1 MQVTFDSYNFKEA
14 ASQYKAE
21 LATNR
26 LAHVDVKGVLKFLVN
41 TSWVEGGMDS
51 GIHWME
57 HVVCLSDF
65 FVFSPNGTS
74 EQKGL

>member
-1 MQVTFDSYNFKEA
+1 MQMW
-14 ASQYKAE
+14 
-21 LATNR
+21 
-26 LAHVDVKGVLKFLVN
+26 KGSGISDTCRQEKGLEFLN

-65 FVFSPNGTS
+65 FVFVFSLNGTS

>member
-1 MQVTFDSYNFKEA
+1 MVCENRVKA
-14 ASQYKAE
+14 AESLGALPALLTY
-21 LATNR
+21 T
-26 LAHVDVKGVLKFLVN
+26 
-41 TSWVEGGMDS
+41 

-65 FVFSPNGTS
+65 FVFFVFSLNGTS

>member
-1 MQVTFDSYNFKEA
+1 MWKGSGISGRERGLEF
-14 ASQYKAE
+14 
-21 LATNR
+21 LM
-26 LAHVDVKGVLKFLVN
+26 HVDVKGVLKFLVN

-65 FVFSPNGTS
+65 FVFFVFSLNGTS